1 MKITLE
7 LDENP
12 STGYRWESDPKPS
25 TDEYHSGQP
34 ADTPVEEIRIGG
46 GGTRIVTY
54 VDPPDEIKLNLRRS
68 FEDKPPV
75 EVVTVL
81 HHSRR

>member
-1 MKITLE
+1 MRTLPPAIGGKVTRNRAQTNITAG
-7 LDENP
+7 
-12 STGYRWESDPKPS
+12 S
-25 TDEYHSGQP
+25 QQ
-34 ADTPVEEIRIGG
+34 DTPVEEIRIGG